1 MKSLED
7 VKEAIALNISM
18 FKEESGMN
26 NTDIAEISGIHV
38 NTVRR
43 CLMGEGQ
50 TSIYLSYLLS
60 NAMGLTLE
68 QFISK
73 PEGLRTAKIGE

>member
-18 FKEESGMN
+18 FKEENGMK

-43 CLMGEGQ
+43 CLRGESQ

-73 PEGLRTAKIGE
+73 PKGLRTAK